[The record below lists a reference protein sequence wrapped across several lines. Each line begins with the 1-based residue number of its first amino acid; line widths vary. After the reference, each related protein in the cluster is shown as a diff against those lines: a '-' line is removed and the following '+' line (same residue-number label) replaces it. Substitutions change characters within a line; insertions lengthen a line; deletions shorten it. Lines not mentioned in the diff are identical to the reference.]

1 MILTMAPSDTPTTTT
16 IPMLACTCPSKI
28 DINNN
33 VSCSIESSNS
43 VSNSSCE
50 KMVMKKRVS
59 FSLQQTSY
67 FSSGQQLSTQER
79 KEECWYSEAE
89 LNVSRD
95 EARMA
100 IHALHHQ
107 LQLDAAA
114 AAAVSATGTSIT
126 EATSIHTIG
135 TESSS
140 SSVDLDSTLSDGTE
154 DGWVLRCPHDK
165 SKIVCLRGI
174 EKYADAAAKYAGQKR
189 LVKSV
194 LEQQTLNNK
203 DVHISLVSRTLSEPF
218 KEVARY
224 YAMKSADELELSRKH
239 EEQQEE
245 TERKQREEV
254 ATVLLLIMG
263 QQQQKLQ
270 RNGVLVSSATTTTK
284 KLTLPLS
291 SPRKSI
297 TFNSSLAKHGLIH
310 TENGPIVT
318 LPGLITG
325 SMVSS
330 SKRSS
335 PPCSPLPER
344 NVKPCIRSI
353 SN

>member
-1 MILTMAPSDTPTTTT
+1 MMILTMAPSDTPTTTT
-16 IPMLACTCPSKI
+16 IPMLACNCPSKI

-33 VSCSIESSNS
+33 VTCSIESSNS

-67 FSSGQQLSTQER
+67 FSSGKQLSTQRR

-114 AAAVSATGTSIT
+114 AAAVSTTGTSIT
-126 EATSIHTIG
+126 EPTSIHMTG

-140 SSVDLDSTLSDGTE
+140 SSVDLDSTSSDGTE
-154 DGWVLRCPHDK
+154 NGWVLRCPQDK

-174 EKYADAAAKYAGQKR
+174 EKYADAASKYAGQKR

-239 EEQQEE
+239 EE

-270 RNGVLVSSATTTTK
+270 RNAVLVSSATATTTTK
-284 KLTLPLS
+284 KLMVPLS

-297 TFNSSLAKHGLIH
+297 TSNSSLAKHGLIH
-310 TENGPIVT
+310 KEKGPIVT
-318 LPGLITG
+318 LPGSITG
-325 SMVSS
+325 STISS
-330 SKRSS
+330 SKRNS
-335 PPCSPLPER
+335 PPCSPLSER